1 MGRGFG
7 GAVRLMAATLIGIGM
22 LVVPGPGT
30 SATLARS
37 PDCPSPPITAEKL
50 ARVMYEG
57 NPLACFGGR
66 LLTFSTY
73 VPPAPEGIGWA
84 MAWSIS
90 PGWLDDNSGSMVW
103 LTTGPTR
110 DFGPGEVITAWIP
123 PALGRCSV
131 GEMLASCPFRW
142 FVGRWTTVSAHF
154 DGPVARTCR
163 FTDHPSE
170 PGFTKRDAVANCK
183 AKLIVLSVG
192 SVAPPDTSMA
202 APGHEDPVGLP
213 LVPLAVATLAL
224 LWPWLAQRSPSRRS

>member
-1 MGRGFG
+1 M
-7 GAVRLMAATLIGIGM
+7 LIGVGM
-22 LVVPGPGT
+22 LVAPGPGT

-37 PDCPSPPITAEKL
+37 PDCPSPPITAQKL

-66 LLTFSTY
+66 LLTFATY
-73 VPPAPEGIGWA
+73 VPPPPEGIGWA

-90 PGWLDDNSGSMVW
+90 PGWLDDNNGSMLW

-110 DFGPGEVITAWIP
+110 DFGPGEVITAWVP

-142 FVGRWTTVSAHF
+142 FVGHWTTVSAHF

-170 PGFTKRDAVANCK
+170 PGFTKRDAAANCK

-192 SVAPPDTSMA
+192 SVAPPDTAMA
-202 APGHEDPVGLP
+202 AVGRPDPAGLP
-213 LVPLAVATLAL
+213 LALLALATLAL
-224 LWPWLAQRSPSRRS
+224 VSLLLVGRWSSHRNRAEAFRWERARRRS

>member
-1 MGRGFG
+1 MRRGIG
-7 GAVRLMAATLIGIGM
+7 GAVRLMAAMLIGVGM
-22 LVVPGPGT
+22 LAVPGLGT
-30 SATLARS
+30 SATFARS

-66 LLTFSTY
+66 LLTFATY
-73 VPPAPEGIGWA
+73 VPPPPEGIGWA

-90 PGWLDDNSGSMVW
+90 PGWLDDNNGSMLW

-110 DFGPGEVITAWIP
+110 DFGPGEVVTAWVP

-163 FTDHPSE
+163 FTVHPSE

-192 SVAPPDTSMA
+192 LVAPPDTA
-202 APGHEDPVGLP
+202 TGVEGHEDRVGLR
-213 LVPLAVATLAL
+213 LTLLAVMAVVLASL
-224 LWPWLAQRSPSRRS
+224 LLAGRRPSCR